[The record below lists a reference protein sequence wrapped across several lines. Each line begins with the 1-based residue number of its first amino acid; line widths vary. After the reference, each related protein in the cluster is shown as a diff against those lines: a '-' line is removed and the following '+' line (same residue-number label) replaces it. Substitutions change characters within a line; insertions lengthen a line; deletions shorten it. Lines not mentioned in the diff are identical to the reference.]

1 MKKFFSSLMCSAV
14 IAGTFVSMPVETFA
28 ADNDSEYPVLYLRGG
43 MNGWAAKNE
52 YKFNREND
60 VYSIHLDNLDGQFKI
75 SDADWGVEYGVAGSD
90 KQEITEPCF
99 KVGVWSGPNFIA
111 NDLHNVDIS
120 FTFNPADTQ
129 STVIS
134 FTIDGVAPTK
144 PIVPE
149 TVAVSGTLPV
159 LYINF
164 YDAAGNF
171 DNEVISKDLDHKNY
185 FTGEYWLDLNGCE
198 WLKALGAKSIG
209 SKEEPLPLEMKAR
222 GNFTRIAYAKKPFKL
237 KLGKKQ
243 SLLGMTKSKHYAI
256 LAHADDGYGYM
267 RNFTGFNLG
276 KRIELPWTPW
286 QQPVEVVINGDY
298 RGLYFLTE
306 SIRIEEERVN
316 IQELGDNVD
325 DPALVSGGYL
335 VELDNYPE
343 ENQISMEEKGQAPG
357 YKDMLRITFDTPEF
371 YSDLQRQFVKDQFT
385 AMNDAIG
392 ENSDDLWKYMD
403 LDDAARYYIV
413 EEIISHTES
422 YHGSTYMFRD
432 RGENQKW
439 HFSPLWD
446 CGNAFN
452 GPSDNY
458 FTSASPF
465 GNTWIASMRMNR
477 KFMDKVRETWK
488 WFMSQKY
495 SGIVEDLTEYAGHL
509 KAAAEADYK
518 RWHNQ
523 PTPANGFPVIDNRDM
538 NQRLEAVKYKL
549 RDKIQWMSQEFGEY
563 TEGHYAEP
571 ERDATEA
578 AALPEYVISNITDIN
593 ASLKENKSL
602 EIYTLQG
609 MRIEKPVAGSLY
621 IVKMNGKTQKVIA
634 K

>member
-1 MKKFFSSLMCSAV
+1 
-14 IAGTFVSMPVETFA
+14 
-28 ADNDSEYPVLYLRGG
+28 
-43 MNGWAAKNE
+43 
-52 YKFNREND
+52 
-60 VYSIHLDNLDGQFKI
+60 
-75 SDADWGVEYGVAGSD
+75 
-90 KQEITEPCF
+90 
-99 KVGVWSGPNFIA
+99 
-111 NDLHNVDIS
+111 
-120 FTFNPADTQ
+120 
-129 STVIS
+129 
-134 FTIDGVAPTK
+134 
-144 PIVPE
+144 
-149 TVAVSGTLPV
+149 
-159 LYINF
+159 
-164 YDAAGNF
+164 
-171 DNEVISKDLDHKNY
+171 
-185 FTGEYWLDLNGCE
+185 
-198 WLKALGAKSIG
+198 
-209 SKEEPLPLEMKAR
+209 
-222 GNFTRIAYAKKPFKL
+222 
-237 KLGKKQ
+237 
-243 SLLGMTKSKHYAI
+243 
-256 LAHADDGYGYM
+256 
-267 RNFTGFNLG
+267 
-276 KRIELPWTPW
+276 
-286 QQPVEVVINGDY
+286 
-298 RGLYFLTE
+298 
-306 SIRIEEERVN
+306 
-316 IQELGDNVD
+316 
-325 DPALVSGGYL
+325 
-335 VELDNYPE
+335 
-343 ENQISMEEKGQAPG
+343 MEEKGQAPG
-357 YKDMLRITFDTPEF
+357 YKDLLRITFDTPEI